1 MNRIDIYIEHWL
13 RKVNKS
19 TDVDGQKNDINGCL
33 LLHTVH
39 NILNKCNYDIIH
51 GVLHGLFWSLKDQH
65 CGFTTY
71 FTSFFLFKA
80 F

>member
-1 MNRIDIYIEHWL
+1 M
-13 RKVNKS
+13 NKS

-51 GVLHGLFWSLKDQH
+51 GVLHGLS
-65 CGFTTY
+65 GV
-71 FTSFFLFKA
+71 
-80 F
+80 